1 MVRLITGVLA
11 SLAGAVVLLGS
22 GAMPARA
29 DGPPQVD
36 PHLPLQVLADVPLGG
51 RATRLDYASLDPAR
65 HLMFIAHLGDSEVI
79 VFDTLAKRVVT
90 RIPAVSRVHGV
101 LAIPDLGRVYASA
114 TGTNEVVAINAD
126 TLRIIGRVPGGIYPD
141 GLAYAPEAH
150 KLYVSDEHG
159 GTDTV
164 IDVAT
169 NTRTATIQI
178 GGTIGNTQYDP
189 LSRRIFVNA
198 QSTAE
203 LVEID
208 PARDVIVRRIPLP
221 GAEGNHGLLL
231 DLEHRAFVACEGN
244 ARLIV
249 IDLLTGKALAGFPV
263 AKDPDVLALDPARHE
278 LYVAGESG
286 VVSVFGLGIGSA
298 ITKIAEGTLAPS
310 AHVVAVDPST
320 HEVYFP
326 LQNLHGATALRIT
339 RPMP

>member
-1 MVRLITGVLA
+1 MTGVLA
-11 SLAGAVVLLGS
+11 SLAGAVALLGS
-22 GAMPARA
+22 AAMPATA
-29 DGPPQVD
+29 GGQPEVV

-51 RATRLDYASLDPAR
+51 RTTRLDYASIDPGR

-79 VFDTLAKRVVT
+79 VFDTTAKRVVT
-90 RIPAVSRVHGV
+90 RIPGVSRVHGV

-114 TGTNEVVAINAD
+114 TGTNEVVAISED
-126 TLRIIGRVPGGIYPD
+126 TLKITARMPGGVYPD
-141 GLAYAPEAH
+141 GLAYAPWAH

-159 GTDTV
+159 GSDTV

-169 NTRTATIQI
+169 NARTATIQI

-198 QSTAE
+198 QSSAE

-208 PARDVIVRRIPLP
+208 PVGDVIVRRIPIP
-221 GAEGNHGLLL
+221 GGAGNHGLLL

-244 ARLIV
+244 DRLIV
-249 IDLLTGKALAGFPV
+249 IDLLSGKPLARFPV

-286 VVSVFGLGIGSA
+286 VISVFGLGIGSA
-298 ITKIAEGTLAPS
+298 ITKLAEGTLAPN
-310 AHVVAVDPST
+310 AHVVAVDPAT

-326 LQNLHGATALRIT
+326 LQNLNGATALRIT

>member
-1 MVRLITGVLA
+1 MTGVLA

-22 GAMPARA
+22 AAPPATA
-29 DGPPQVD
+29 AGPPEVA

-51 RATRLDYASLDPAR
+51 RSTRLDYASIDPAR

-79 VFDTLAKRVVT
+79 VFDTATKRVVT
-90 RIPAVSRVHGV
+90 RIPGVSHVHGV

-126 TLRIIGRVPGGIYPD
+126 TLRIIARTPGGVYPD

-159 GTDTV
+159 ASVTV

-169 NTRTATIQI
+169 NARTATIQI
-178 GGTIGNTQYDP
+178 DGTIGNTQYDP

-198 QSTAE
+198 ESAAE

-208 PARDVIVRRIPLP
+208 PAHDVIVRRIPLR
-221 GAEGNHGLLL
+221 GANGNHGLLL

-244 ARLIV
+244 DRLIV
-249 IDLLTGKALAGFPV
+249 IDLLSGRPLAWFPV
-263 AKDPDVLALDPARHE
+263 ARAPDVLALDPARHE

-286 VVSVFGLGIGSA
+286 VVSLFRLGIGSA
-298 ITKIAEGTLAPS
+298 ITKIAEGTLASS

-326 LQNLHGATALRIT
+326 LQNLNGATALRIT